1 MTMFDSKTAPI
12 EILKTHHEPMPEW
25 LRDFAPGDSLSLL
38 AFMNSRTVL
47 IPNIDT
53 DALKLFARAEAAHCF
68 IYCHHNGGVS
78 FAEKALQNPVF
89 GISQHYTKIAEMEPI
104 SDLPDLEIPR
114 SEFPPMQTVS
124 TLLPSECLRI
134 YERKASSGPEN
145 GPERIA
151 VCALDID
158 RCDTYIRLY
167 HCGTKPPYAVVLE
180 KRFYQLYEIT
190 NYTNQ
195 DVLKTIADFGEL
207 PQWLLATTGS
217 EWDGYTKVSRGI
229 RGGYFRS
236 KRFLWQRI

>member
-1 MTMFDSKTAPI
+1 MTMFDSKIPPI
-12 EILKTHHEPMPEW
+12 EILRNHREPMPEW

-68 IYCHHNGGVS
+68 IYCHQNGGVS
-78 FAEKALQNPVF
+78 FTEKALQNPVF

-104 SDLPDLEIPR
+104 SDLPDLVIPR

-145 GPERIA
+145 GPKRIA
-151 VCALDID
+151 VYALDID

-167 HCGTKPPYAVVLE
+167 HCGTRPPYAVVLE

-195 DVLKTIADFGEL
+195 DVLKTIADFGKL

-217 EWDGYTKVSRGI
+217 EWDGYTKVSGGI